1 MKRLKVIRDVATA
14 GLFEDADIKLH
25 DRVIIN
31 DGSAS
36 NPKFLA
42 GTVKRVDRDTKRI
55 LVKLDV
61 GGEADEVVNNFAT
74 GLVGFIRD
82 KRIFRKELEGALLPT
97 LLDKQRW
104 ICKAYTS
111 HMNQVVKNV
120 SYQPLKVRK
129 LTDPTLNEMTRM
141 ANVIIEE
148 FEQNGQGA
156 ATKMLNFFVNR
167 NKLADWVRIAIKEQ
181 VRAEC
186 EDYK

>member
-1 MKRLKVIRDVATA
+1 MKRLKVIRDVTTA
-14 GLFEDADIKLH
+14 GLFEDAGIKLR
-25 DRVIIN
+25 DRVVIN

-42 GTVKRVDRDTKRI
+42 GTVKRIDDISKRI

-61 GGEADEVVNNFAT
+61 GGETDEVVNNFAT
-74 GLVGFIRD
+74 GLVGFLRD
-82 KRIFRKELEGALLPT
+82 KRMYRDEIEGALLPT
-97 LLDKQRW
+97 LLDKRRW

-111 HMNQVVKNV
+111 HMNLIVRDHTFT
-120 SYQPLKVRK
+120 PLKVRK
-129 LTDPTLNEMTRM
+129 LTDPTLNEISRM

-167 NKLADWVRIAIKEQ
+167 NKLADWVRIAIKDQ

-186 EDYK
+186 EDFK